1 MRANRKQRWFQ
12 WDRQLLA
19 MAVVCLSFLFVFFFD
34 NFFFSLLHLFL
45 FIAAR
50 FILSTRTCSAFCCFF
65 LPSFYRVSPVS
76 VCCVLLLLPRR
87 CWAKSRQ
94 PIESESR
101 LVSFYRVYWVFC
113 FFGRV
118 LRPWALSFLFF
129 FVRRVVRVLFVVSWA
144 FTEFYRVF
152 FFCDEVARC
161 RAVSFGLFL
170 FLSYLSFV
178 GFRFEMVPS
187 SSSACYRRHP
197 PCYLVFFF
205 YLVSTWPALC
215 GPYSIFT

>member
-1 MRANRKQRWFQ
+1 
-12 WDRQLLA
+12 

-101 LVSFYRVYWVFC
+101 LVSFYRIYWVFC

-152 FFCDEVARC
+152 FLRRG
-161 RAVSFGLFL
+161 RA
-170 FLSYLSFV
+170 LSRRLIRPLPVFILS
-178 GFRFEMVPS
+178 
-187 SSSACYRRHP
+187 
-197 PCYLVFFF
+197 L
-205 YLVSTWPALC
+205 LC
-215 GPYSIFT
+215 WFSL

>member
-1 MRANRKQRWFQ
+1 
-12 WDRQLLA
+12 

-152 FFCDEVARC
+152 CFFATRSRVVAPSHSASSC
-161 RAVSFGLFL
+161 F
-170 FLSYLSFV
+170 YLIS
-178 GFRFEMVPS
+178 PL
-187 SSSACYRRHP
+187 
-197 PCYLVFFF
+197 LVFALKWSPPPPR
-205 YLVSTWPALC
+205 LVIADILRVT
-215 GPYSIFT
+215 

>member
-76 VCCVLLLLPRR
+76 VCCVLLLLLPRR

-152 FFCDEVARC
+152 CFFATRSRVVAPSHSASSC
-161 RAVSFGLFL
+161 F
-170 FLSYLSFV
+170 YLIS
-178 GFRFEMVPS
+178 PL
-187 SSSACYRRHP
+187 
-197 PCYLVFFF
+197 LVFALKWSPPPPR
-205 YLVSTWPALC
+205 LVIADILRVT
-215 GPYSIFT
+215 

>member
-1 MRANRKQRWFQ
+1 
-12 WDRQLLA
+12 